1 MNRLSALLLT
11 LGALTLGALSAAG
24 LSSPAVAADALETY
38 RTEAI
43 PSKVPACDDADVLGE
58 VEDQFEYGAPRMLEA
73 KLEILEFKGM
83 FEKAYQPQV
92 LNEPYPDVNPI
103 ERRYCQA
110 KALISDH
117 KWRTVYYVVEYP
129 MGFAAADAYLGMFS
143 PVRGWKAE
151 GCVLGL
157 DEWHVY
163 GANCQSLRRYPPDAA
178 VADYPGFVSKY

>member
-1 MNRLSALLLT
+1 MTRLGALLLSLCVLPAIVAT
-11 LGALTLGALSAAG
+11 PVLPAA
-24 LSSPAVAADALETY
+24 AADFQAYRSDAL
-38 RTEAI
+38 
-43 PSKVPACDDADVLGE
+43 PSKVPACDNAAVLGE
-58 VEDQFEYGAPRMLEA
+58 VEDQFEYGAPRVLEA

-92 LNEPYPDVNPI
+92 KDDPYPAPNPI

-117 KWRTVYYVVEYP
+117 QWRTVYYVVEYP
-129 MGFAAADAYLGMFS
+129 MGYAAAGDYLGMFS

-157 DEWHVY
+157 DAWHVY
-163 GANCQSLRRYPPDAA
+163 GANCQSLRRFPPEAA
-178 VADYPGFVSKY
+178 TFDNPGFVSKY

>member
-1 MNRLSALLLT
+1 MNRLSAIVLT
-11 LGALTLGALSAAG
+11 LGAASAA
-24 LSSPAVAADALETY
+24 LASQPAGAADVMESY
-38 RTEAI
+38 RTETI
-43 PSKVPACDDADVLGE
+43 PAKVPACDDPAVLGE

-73 KLEILEFKGM
+73 ELSILEFRGM
-83 FEKAYQPQV
+83 FEKAYQPQ
-92 LNEPYPDVNPI
+92 LLDDPYPAPNPI

-110 KALISDH
+110 KALISDQ

-129 MGFAAADAYLGMFS
+129 MGYAAAGDYLGLFS
-143 PVRGWKAE
+143 PVKAWKAE

-178 VADYPGFVSKY
+178 TGSYPGYVSKY